1 MRRGC
6 LCCGV
11 WGLLLVLGWSLSAS
25 AQTRVQI
32 DIEKSGPGGVESLG
46 LAIPQMLGEAADPV
60 LGQQIRSVLKQ
71 DLEITGFF
79 RVADQSTYPEALQSV
94 EQINY
99 TAWAALNVV
108 GVVAS
113 RLTSTADAQV
123 GLQLALHDVGQR
135 RSLAGNTYNG
145 PKIRHREMAHRFSDL
160 VFREF
165 TGEPGPFDTQI
176 ICTSPGKS
184 KNSKDVLIMD
194 YDGYGARTLI
204 SDGSLNLSPILSPN
218 GTLLAYTSYR
228 SGFPS
233 LYIRNL
239 LTGAEERLTSGQGLA
254 LAGSWSPDGRFLAL
268 NQTIDGNSE
277 IFLYDTKSKQMKRV
291 TNDWSID
298 VSPTF
303 APDGQRLAFVS
314 DRGGSP
320 QIYLTDVQG
329 KTPVRLTYEG
339 KYNTAPAWSPRENT
353 LAFVGRAEGDRTLG
367 IYTIRT
373 DGSRFERLNEQ
384 GGSPEGPAWA
394 PNGRFVMYTNT
405 QGGSWRRYLMRE
417 DGQNFLLP
425 ASGPSCLVSQWVA
438 RTAR

>member
-1 MRRGC
+1 MRRRC
-6 LCCGV
+6 LRDGGWVC
-11 WGLLLVLGWSLSAS
+11 LLVFGWALWAS

-32 DIEKSGPGGVESLG
+32 DIEKSGTGVERLP
-46 LAIPQMLGEAADPV
+46 LAIPQMLGETTDAT
-60 LGQQIRSVLKQ
+60 LGQQIRGVLKQ

-79 RVADQSTYPEALQSV
+79 RVAEQATYPEALQSV

-99 TAWAALNVV
+99 TAWAALQVI
-108 GVVAS
+108 GVVAG
-113 RLTSTADAQV
+113 RLTSTPDAQV
-123 GLQLALHDVGQR
+123 GLQFALHDVGQQR
-135 RSLAGNTYNG
+135 ILAGNTNNG
-145 PKIRHREMAHRFSDL
+145 TKVRKREKAHRFSDL

-176 ICTSPGKS
+176 ICASPGKS
-184 KNSKDVLIMD
+184 KNSKDIVIMD
-194 YDGYGARTLI
+194 YDGHGARTLI
-204 SDGSLNLSPILSPN
+204 SDGSLNLGPVLSPN
-218 GTLLAYTSYR
+218 GTFLAYTSYR
-228 SGFPS
+228 SGFPN
-233 LYIRNL
+233 LYVRNL

-254 LAGSWSPDGRFLAL
+254 LAGSWSPDGRWLAL

-277 IFLYDTKSKQMKRV
+277 IFLYDTKSKQMKRL
-291 TNDWSID
+291 TNDWGID
-298 VSPTF
+298 VSPVF
-303 APDGQRLAFVS
+303 APDGQRIAFVS

-329 KTPVRLTYEG
+329 KTPRRLTYEG
-339 KYNTAPAWSPRENT
+339 KYNTAPAWSPRDDV
-353 LAFVGRAEGDRTLG
+353 LAFVGRAERDRTLG

-373 DGSRFERLNEQ
+373 DGSQFERLNEQ

-405 QGGSWRRYLMRE
+405 QGGSWRRYIMRE